1 VSILELWGPSHGTGK
16 DTAPGVLEGA
26 NNTIGELIGRHERV
40 EIACW
45 LNLVI
50 PTSQLSNLLARSR
63 LVTEEVQQLAVHLV
77 RVRPG
82 DEMGRALHKVTTRSS
97 D

>member
-1 VSILELWGPSHGTGK
+1 VSILGLWGPSHGTGQ

-26 NNTIGELIGRHERV
+26 NNTIGELIGPHGRV
-40 EIACW
+40 EIACG

-63 LVTEEVQQLAVHLV
+63 LVTEEAQQLAVHLV
-77 RVRPG
+77 RMRPG
-82 DEMGRALHKVTTRSS
+82 DAMGRPLHKVKTRSS